1 MVFHRGGYS
10 SVYHCPFLY
19 EKEIN
24 DYFCRLFYCLSMKS
38 GFSAYVKYF
47 FTIVLSLG
55 GFLLLQPA
63 YAQPCHLRI
72 SLITVGVGDELYAT
86 FGHTA
91 IRVIDS
97 SDNGDYIFNYGT
109 FDFDT
114 PHFYWKFIRGKLMYS
129 LSVENFPDFMSE
141 YYQEKRK
148 VVEQLLNLTCAEKET
163 IWQFLQYNYLPQNRD
178 YKYDFL
184 FDNCSTRIRDIFVRV
199 LGPGWKYPNIVPESN
214 LSFRTE
220 INRYLRNKPWERLGI
235 NMMFGKSTDDSMNS
249 SQIMFIP
256 DYLAKAVGSSAINGK
271 PLVEKTQVLY
281 DPGPPP
287 PDSFPFFLQPLF
299 WLVILTIFVVV
310 ISFNRQW
317 PVSGKLLPW
326 IDRCLFFLSGLLGL
340 FLLFMWFGTDHHVCR
355 WNYNL
360 LWAFPLNI
368 IYSFY
373 VHKNTSGVR
382 KYAGWII
389 FLCFILLF
397 GWDILPQQI
406 PVAVLPIVAMLF
418 VRAWHILGRHK
429 LALK

>member
-1 MVFHRGGYS
+1 MKLRIRRYLQYGF
-10 SVYHCPFLY
+10 CIFLATV
-19 EKEIN
+19 I
-24 DYFCRLFYCLSMKS
+24 
-38 GFSAYVKYF
+38 FSLPK
-47 FTIVLSLG
+47 
-55 GFLLLQPA
+55 PA
-63 YAQPCHLRI
+63 WAQPCHLRV
-72 SLITVGVGDELYAT
+72 SLITVGVGNELYAT

-91 IRVIDS
+91 LRVIDS
-97 SDNGDYIFNYGT
+97 ADGGDYVFNYGT

-129 LSVENFPDFMSE
+129 LSVDNFQDFMSE

-148 VVEQLLNLTCAEKET
+148 VTEQLLNLTCPEKEM
-163 IWQFLQYNYLPQNRD
+163 IWQFLQANYQPQNRD

-199 LGPGWKYPNIVPESN
+199 FGPGWAYPNIVPESD

-220 INRYLRNKPWERLGI
+220 INRYLRNKPWEELGI
-235 NMMFGKSTDDSMNS
+235 NLMFGKSTDDSMNS

-256 DYLAKAVGSSAINGK
+256 GFLEKGVGSSSVNGK

-281 DPGPPP
+281 DPGPQPENNPP
-287 PDSFPFFLQPLF
+287 VYTEPLF
-299 WLVILTIFVVV
+299 WLVLLAIFIIV

-317 PVSGKLLPW
+317 LISQKLIPW
-326 IDRCLFFLSGLLGL
+326 IDRCLFFLTGLLGL

-355 WNYNL
+355 WNFNL

-373 VHKNTSGVR
+373 VHKNTSRVR
-382 KYAGWII
+382 KYAGWVI
-389 FLCFILLF
+389 FLCFFLLF
-397 GWDILPQQI
+397 GWYVLPQQI
-406 PVAVLPIVAMLF
+406 PVAVLPVIAMLF

-429 LALK
+429 LALR